1 MFGDEADEYTGQK
14 ATHTGDIRPQQMETV
29 NHPRVLIDP
38 PMNQFD
44 LSFTE
49 TLYELF
55 YKQTIRVLF
64 DNWALGGSR

>member
-1 MFGDEADEYTGQK
+1 
-14 ATHTGDIRPQQMETV
+14 METV